1 MRRVIAVALALV
13 ALVATAAGARAQEET
28 PAGTFSSPQH
38 AVAGAPIWV
47 RSVTPCPGTDPNK
60 YQFVR
65 VGISPQ
71 SNPDNLSYSETTD
84 GDLRPDGSWLVTL
97 SAPSDMKAGITKSYS
112 IQAQCIEDEFQ
123 YAAPARD
130 PSKTSTTLS
139 PLFSYFRYTLRPL
152 TVTGF
157 ASSGAS
163 ASGDASSSS
172 TSSSSSSS
180 TSSTSTTSTT
190 SKATTTTIGASALGG
205 AHPSTP
211 SKLET
216 ITDAKARAA
225 EARRELEASGID
237 TSGMSDVQLLRTLPA
252 STTAPP
258 APDGGIPWW
267 SFALASMLAVGAV
280 IAFGARRSGS
290 ST

>member
-13 ALVATAAGARAQEET
+13 ALVATAASARAQEET
-28 PAGTFSSPQH
+28 PGGTFSSPQH

-71 SNPDNLSYSETTD
+71 SNPDSLNYLDSTD

-112 IQAQCIEDEFQ
+112 IQVQCIEDEFQ
-123 YAAPARD
+123 YAAPARN
-130 PSKTSTTLS
+130 PSSTSTTLA
-139 PLFSYFRYTLRPL
+139 PLFSYFRYTLRAL
-152 TVTGF
+152 YVTGF

-163 ASGDASSSS
+163 ASGDASASS
-172 TSSSSSSS
+172 TSSSSSS
-180 TSSTSTTSTT
+180 SSTSTTSTT

-205 AHPSTP
+205 AHPSIP
-211 SKLET
+211 SKLEM

-252 STTAPP
+252 STTAPSP
-258 APDGGIPWW
+258 ADGGIPWW

-280 IAFGARRSGS
+280 IA
-290 ST
+290 